1 MKIAKNA
8 QSVNQSM
15 FYFMSVHIEVTL
27 DPKISTNAK
36 NTLQP
41 RRNEDL
47 KGAAIDLH
55 LMATGSVPRVF
66 VIVHR
71 KLLSPED
78 CVSGGTLS
86 GSGSSH
92 QQ

>member
-1 MKIAKNA
+1 
-8 QSVNQSM
+8 M
-15 FYFMSVHIEVTL
+15 FYFMSVHIEVML
-27 DPKISTNAK
+27 DPNINTNAK

-41 RRNEDL
+41 RRNGHL
-47 KGAAIDLH
+47 KDAAIDLH
-55 LMATGSVPRVF
+55 IMATGSVPRVF
-66 VIVHR
+66 VTVHR